1 MECKVAEC
9 VGEYDFDHIAEYA
22 RKRFVEGY
30 DTVTLMQQA
39 VSEHEREQIALVC
52 LLDVEEHMA
61 NDKVRVGCRYQ
72 DQCPVTNCRSRL
84 REIIALEL
92 QRGRAGSKV

>member
-1 MECKVAEC
+1 MECKESEC

-61 NDKVRVGCRYQ
+61 NDKVRFGCRYQ
-72 DQCPVTNCRSRL
+72 DQCPVPNCRNRL
-84 REIIALEL
+84 REIIELEL
-92 QRGRAGSKV
+92 QRGRAGSKI